1 MMEIGARRLTELMV
15 LLLLP
20 WQHLHTSPS
29 ARALRAPLA
38 WQLSVIVSAIF
49 SVPVGQAMTSPVRPI
64 GSHYIAL
71 GSINLH
77 GDGPLLDTTHYTPS
91 NGTLGTWSPPP
102 HVGPVL
108 DRAPVIVPT
117 PYITDYSI
125 TRWNGDWQSTS
136 HYGQWQ

>member
-1 MMEIGARRLTELMV
+1 M
-15 LLLLP
+15 
-20 WQHLHTSPS
+20 
-29 ARALRAPLA
+29 
-38 WQLSVIVSAIF
+38 
-49 SVPVGQAMTSPVRPI
+49 RPI

-136 HYGQWQ
+136 HYGQWQFPLGNRVVYDFLNEIGIFLGFEQDGMGP